1 MMAPAFIRQTIDI
14 ASNFPPDGVLNL
26 IQAIAEQTNLSA
38 LNATIEGENVNLIQ
52 TSTRNSVD
60 AVREIGNAVR
70 EISHVTSNIA
80 AAGGQLDAATT

>member
-1 MMAPAFIRQTIDI
+1 MISQSD
-14 ASNFPPDGVLNL
+14 FPPDGVLNL
-26 IQAIAEQTNLSA
+26 IQAIAEQTNLLA

>member
-1 MMAPAFIRQTIDI
+1 MAPAFIRQTIDI

-26 IQAIAEQTNLSA
+26 IQAIAEQTNLLA

-70 EISHVTSNIA
+70 EISHVPANIA